1 MLYRNTVFT
10 SAKRLN
16 HAFSRFVG
24 NGNASVLPRISG
36 VEHFNAYHG
45 TSTVHEEKGTTK
57 TERGLNRY
65 GKKTSNFMRT
75 KNLNRSSIT
84 GDRTSERRGIP
95 GENRDAVKFPLD
107 IKQDIAD
114 EKNKA
119 KNRVAL
125 DDNILA
131 GSGIKVFERNEFY
144 PPAKKDMEVLE
155 KPIYKLYMLYN
166 AMDEELAWAQDIEDE
181 VSEKEMHVNR
191 LRRMDEWFSEN
202 VMRKLTNH
210 VMLDGKKSKA
220 ETLIFKTVSQ
230 LKFEHDADFESVLSE
245 AIFNVTPEMEVRHVR
260 MGAQRYPV
268 PFPLSSKRKLNMG
281 LKWLVAAARNGNQNG
296 FSNNFTH
303 ELLQASKNKGAA
315 VKRCEDVHKL
325 AFSGQ
330 AYTQFRW

>member
-1 MLYRNTVFT
+1 
-10 SAKRLN
+10 
-16 HAFSRFVG
+16 
-24 NGNASVLPRISG
+24 
-36 VEHFNAYHG
+36 
-45 TSTVHEEKGTTK
+45 
-57 TERGLNRY
+57 
-65 GKKTSNFMRT
+65 
-75 KNLNRSSIT
+75 
-84 GDRTSERRGIP
+84 
-95 GENRDAVKFPLD
+95 
-107 IKQDIAD
+107 
-114 EKNKA
+114 
-119 KNRVAL
+119 
-125 DDNILA
+125 
-131 GSGIKVFERNEFY
+131 
-144 PPAKKDMEVLE
+144 MEVLE

-303 ELLQASKNKGAA
+303 EPVASI
-315 VKRCEDVHKL
+315 
-325 AFSGQ
+325 
-330 AYTQFRW
+330 